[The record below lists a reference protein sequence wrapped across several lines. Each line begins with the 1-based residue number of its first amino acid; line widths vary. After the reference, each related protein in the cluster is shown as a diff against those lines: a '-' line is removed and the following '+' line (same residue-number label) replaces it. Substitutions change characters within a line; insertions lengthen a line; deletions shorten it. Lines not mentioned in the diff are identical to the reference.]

1 MPALIAY
8 YSRADENY
16 FGGTLRYIDKGNT
29 QIAAEILQ
37 SLTGADI
44 VRLDTKVPY
53 SDDYDAVVAQGKREV
68 EKHFRPE
75 IKPLGVDI
83 SDYDVIAVG
92 TSTWWYTMSPAVL
105 ILITNKTIDKKSS
118 HNPYTQDYA
127 RFFV

>member
-16 FGGTLRYIDKGNT
+16 FGGTLRYINKGNT

-37 SLTGADI
+37 SLIGADI

-53 SDDYDAVVAQGKREV
+53 SDDHDAVVAQGKREV

-75 IKPLGVDI
+75 IKPLSVDI
-83 SDYDVIAVG
+83 SDYDVIAAG
-92 TSTWWYTMSPAVL
+92 TPTWWYTMAPAVL
-105 ILITNKTIDKKSS
+105 ILITNKTIQKSS
-118 HNPYTQDYA
+118 IIL
-127 RFFV
+127 RIWIMR

>member
-44 VRLDTKVPY
+44 VCLDTKVPY
-53 SDDYDAVVAQGKREV
+53 SYDYDAVVAQGKREV

-83 SDYDVIAVG
+83 SDYDVIAAG
-92 TSTWWYTMSPAVL
+92 TPTWWYTMSPAVL
-105 ILITNKTIDKKSS
+105 ISHKKAVQPNDCTAFISS
-118 HNPYTQDYA
+118 KPD
-127 RFFV
+127 RK